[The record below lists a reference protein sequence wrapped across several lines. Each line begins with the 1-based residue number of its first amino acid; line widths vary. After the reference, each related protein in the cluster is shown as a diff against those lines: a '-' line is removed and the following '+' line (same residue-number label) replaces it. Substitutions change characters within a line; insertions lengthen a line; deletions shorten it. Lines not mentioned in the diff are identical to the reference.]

1 MTGSLAGNERC
12 KAVSN
17 LFFTLCAGL
26 IAGSAVR
33 TWEAGSPDLA
43 ALAWLLVASALAFL
57 GWKTL
62 GLLVPEDQI

>member
-1 MTGSLAGNERC
+1 MPDILIGNERC

-33 TWEAGSPDLA
+33 MWEAGGPDLA
-43 ALAWLLVASALAFL
+43 ASGWLLGASVLAFL
-57 GWKTL
+57 GWRTL
-62 GLLVPEDQI
+62 GLLGPEDRI

>member
-1 MTGSLAGNERC
+1 MTEILVDNERC

-33 TWEAGSPDLA
+33 MWETGRPDLA
-43 ALAWLLVASALAFL
+43 ALAWLLGASLLAFL

-62 GLLVPEDQI
+62 GLLVPEDRI